1 MRGLCLLSHRF
12 VPPANCFQDPSSWGD
27 LSSFE
32 FSEETDSSPDRVPS
46 GKAPQLQQ
54 VEACAYRPEGQPL
67 SSWSKT
73 MLSQE
78 WLGLQK
84 SLTASQC
91 GTAPLVILRTKRL
104 PPSQLASGHNKS
116 FLFADVS
123 SSTPKRSPVKSLP
136 FSPSQV
142 EQDFCT
148 DVTNSQKL
156 ARC

>member
-1 MRGLCLLSHRF
+1 M
-12 VPPANCFQDPSSWGD
+12 PPADCFQDPSSLGD

-32 FSEETDSSPDRVPS
+32 FSEETDTSPGRVPS
-46 GKAPQLQQ
+46 GKGSQLQQ
-54 VEACAYRPEGQPL
+54 TEACAYRPEGQPL
-67 SSWSKT
+67 SNWSKT

-78 WLGLQK
+78 WRGLPK
-84 SLTASQC
+84 PLTASQC

-104 PPSQLASGHNKS
+104 QPSHLASGQNKS
-116 FLFADVS
+116 FFFADVS
-123 SSTPKRSPVKSLP
+123 SSTPKRSPDKSLP

-148 DVTNSQKL
+148 DVTNPQKS